1 MPFPISFTQN
11 KQEKVRWSNDLIN
24 SPMCYSLLERRVM
37 YFLTGEVKRKFQERG
52 LGIPDNWKE
61 LVFYLQDKDLGIIGG
76 KKNVPRTYEALS
88 ELGGKFY
95 PVRYKDETGNV
106 VVGKIHWIDSFFYDK
121 ARNLYAV
128 RVSPEIMKYL
138 INLTHDFTTFHLGT
152 ALKLQSRFSQKM
164 YEICSEFG
172 GNYRFYD
179 QTERQHGNIYKE
191 RVVPIHIDSFR
202 TIFNLNE
209 IKDQRTGRNIKSS
222 SYNDYTDIRRFILE
236 HAQKELFKLYMTN
249 ESDIWFDFQP
259 GDKTGLGGRVSSI
272 IIYIYTR
279 EHPKEGE
286 QRPWMKGDKPLIPFE
301 SDSAYVEK
309 RTPYQ
314 KIHSNMWYGCDNLD
328 LVVREILSRYLSKRE
343 VSYYMKEIQKEASQ
357 HKDSFIQVIQ
367 VLQEK
372 ENQPKFSNGT
382 RQYKRNNIIDYALK
396 ENLKVYG
403 WSIHP
408 PASRGKIL
416 KKTSSTK
423 GIDLS

>member
-1 MPFPISFTQN
+1 
-11 KQEKVRWSNDLIN
+11 
-24 SPMCYSLLERRVM
+24 
-37 YFLTGEVKRKFQERG
+37 
-52 LGIPDNWKE
+52 
-61 LVFYLQDKDLGIIGG
+61 
-76 KKNVPRTYEALS
+76 
-88 ELGGKFY
+88 
-95 PVRYKDETGNV
+95 
-106 VVGKIHWIDSFFYDK
+106 
-121 ARNLYAV
+121 
-128 RVSPEIMKYL
+128 
-138 INLTHDFTTFHLGT
+138 
-152 ALKLQSRFSQKM
+152 
-164 YEICSEFG
+164 
-172 GNYRFYD
+172 
-179 QTERQHGNIYKE
+179 
-191 RVVPIHIDSFR
+191 
-202 TIFNLNE
+202 
-209 IKDQRTGRNIKSS
+209 
-222 SYNDYTDIRRFILE
+222 
-236 HAQKELFKLYMTN
+236 MTN

-259 GDKTGLGGRVSSI
+259 GDKIGLGGRVSSI

-301 SDSAYVEK
+301 SDSAYVEQ

-343 VSYYMKEIQKEASQ
+343 VSYYMKEIQKEATQ